1 MYLRRLYSKG
11 LADLF
16 FLISS
21 SSCSISIGDHNIIE
35 DHVTICGNSCIGH
48 GNIIEVHSTI
58 EGSIIG
64 DFNRISARASIR
76 GSSVIGNGCIIGPG
90 LVLDGVSI
98 PDNTAVYAVNG
109 SGSGNGNGNG
119 SHWRCG
125 PADNSITYPLGEAM
139 RSALLDS
146 KSPQCLTNF
155 FQQKSTSS
163 SSSSSSSRGG
173 SSI

>member
-1 MYLRRLYSKG
+1 MIR
-11 LADLF
+11 
-16 FLISS
+16 
-21 SSCSISIGDHNIIE
+21 
-35 DHVTICGNSCIGH
+35 GNSRIGH

-58 EGSIIG
+58 EDSIIG
-64 DFNRISARASIR
+64 DFNRISPRASIK

-109 SGSGNGNGNG
+109 NGNG
-119 SHWRCG
+119 SCNQWRCG

-139 RSALLDS
+139 RTALLDS

-155 FQQKSTSS
+155 FQQ
-163 SSSSSSSRGG
+163 RG
-173 SSI
+173 